1 MFIDTGLADFDPKV
15 FDPIPKGYYDAE
27 IINITQ
33 EHASTG
39 TAYLNVEFEILG
51 PTHEG
56 RHMWANIYLTD
67 KARWKLAALVS
78 AAGLGMVDELDTDLL
93 IGKRLRIAV
102 KNIDDPEAGN
112 RSEVGGF
119 QKLKSEDAA
128 A

>member
-1 MFIDTGLADFDPKV
+1 MFIETGLADFDPKV
-15 FDPIPKGYYDAE
+15 FDPIPKGYYEAE
-27 IINITQ
+27 IIKITQ

-51 PTHEG
+51 PTHAG

-67 KARWKLAALVS
+67 KARWKLAALVN

-112 RSEVGGF
+112 RSEVVGF

>member
-15 FDPIPKGYYDAE
+15 FDPIPKEYYDAE
-27 IINITQ
+27 IIKITQ

-51 PTHEG
+51 PTHAG

-112 RSEVGGF
+112 RSEVVGF
-119 QKLKSEDAA
+119 QTLKSEDAA

>member
-1 MFIDTGLADFDPKV
+1 MFIETGLADFDPKV

-51 PTHEG
+51 PTHAG

-67 KARWKLAALVS
+67 KARWKLAALVN

-112 RSEVGGF
+112 RSEVVGF

>member
-1 MFIDTGLADFDPKV
+1 MFIETGLADFDPKV

-51 PTHEG
+51 PTHAG

-67 KARWKLAALVS
+67 KARWKLA
-78 AAGLGMVDELDTDLL
+78 GPGQC
-93 IGKRLRIAV
+93 G
-102 KNIDDPEAGN
+102 
-112 RSEVGGF
+112 RSRDGR
-119 QKLKSEDAA
+119 
-128 A
+128 

>member
-15 FDPIPKGYYDAE
+15 FDPIPKGYYEAE
-27 IINITQ
+27 IIKITQ

-51 PTHEG
+51 PTHAG

-67 KARWKLAALVS
+67 KARWKLAALVN

-112 RSEVGGF
+112 RSEVVGF